1 MPLVPIILEKGILD
15 LMTNQPKSVQEAARK
30 LADIYAKYAQ
40 FAVVAGTPAAFT
52 GLEARQME
60 RRLASGFRNPKS
72 GNPSRGGGG
81 IIGGIQAFWLAP
93 PVAFGY
99 GPASLFTG
107 APVLGSCLSA
117 SFRNPRVPAGLA
129 AKKLAN
135 CLDKATRLVFAVGAL
150 GPQPVV

>member
-1 MPLVPIILEKGILD
+1 MPIVLEKGLLA
-15 LMTNQPKSVQEAARK
+15 LMVDKPRSPQEAARRM
-30 LADIYAKYAQ
+30 ADVYAKYAQ
-40 FAVVAGTPAAFT
+40 FALVAGTPAAFT
-52 GLEARQME
+52 GLEAKQME
-60 RRLASGFRNPKS
+60 NRLVGGFRSPES

-99 GPASLFTG
+99 GPASMFTG

-117 SFRNPRVPAGLA
+117 SFRNPRIPVGLA

-135 CLDKATRLVFAVGAL
+135 CLDKATHLVFAIGAL
-150 GPQPVV
+150 GPQPVA